1 MIKYFIFPMV
11 LGLFIGLFCAWF
23 EFEAP
28 VRILYTISDNFLSL
42 LLFIAPFII
51 FTYGITG
58 TIEIRD
64 GVKNFFIRFISLIIL
79 TLSLIGFISLILSNL
94 FLSFSLLEIKEVESI
109 TLDPYFRLTLTPL
122 FSISTALLM
131 GILIGLYVKADS
143 ITIKLAHEFED
154 WIGVFAKKF
163 LLPFMPFWILGIF
176 AKTVYVNQTAEIFIN
191 EVIMSIFVVCIHISW
206 LLIMYFIST
215 KYANKNFKSAVGAG
229 IKLYTK
235 VISIMGVGTGII
247 VPFAI
252 EAQEEININSGIAK
266 IVSASALNMPGSVI
280 SNVVFSTGII
290 IMFDIDVST
299 IQLITYVFAL
309 VFATMIAPS
318 VPGGVFSVTSG
329 LLTPI
334 LGFSPDQISLM
345 GAFYYRQGTT
355 NSATNNAA
363 DIYIGAFLDK
373 KEG

>member
-1 MIKYFIFPMV
+1 
-11 LGLFIGLFCAWF
+11 
-23 EFEAP
+23 
-28 VRILYTISDNFLSL
+28 
-42 LLFIAPFII
+42 
-51 FTYGITG
+51 
-58 TIEIRD
+58 
-64 GVKNFFIRFISLIIL
+64 IL